1 MRLSLLSLLSL
12 VAVASSSALPEG
24 TLDLTRANVLTA
36 DQELDTKTHETT
48 LQHYGPPPDGC
59 EADEK
64 AFQIQ
69 GIPGGICAAKCTD
82 FLPCPTDVPDGVT
95 ATPMCALQDQSG
107 LHYCVLLCQVRD
119 AHLRGVQDDQCGD
132 ATCQEVKGQGV
143 GICTYDM

>member
-1 MRLSLLSLLSL
+1 MRLSLFSLLSL
-12 VAVASSSALPEG
+12 AVASSSAVEQG
-24 TLDLTRANVLTA
+24 VI
-36 DQELDTKTHETT
+36 DTFNMVKAVTSDEPAEQHQGA

-64 AFQIQ
+64 AFQIS

-95 ATPMCALQDQSG
+95 AAPMCALQDQSG
-107 LHYCVLLCQVRD
+107 LHYCVLLCQIESD
-119 AHLRGVQDDQCGD
+119 NNLRGVKDEQCGD